1 MNKYNEMYQEIK
13 KHGKQ
18 LNKIFKTQL
27 DDIALSKKL
36 FSLEHKAAKLAL
48 DYCNGENGVNTD
60 NWEALTDKLLIS
72 VDKVTGYI
80 ARGIPV
86 FVNGDARGYAL
97 KINDGYVR
105 EHNLEI
111 HKDWG
116 GYGILAPDFNK

>member
-1 MNKYNEMYQEIK
+1 MNKHEEMYQEIK

-27 DDIALSKKL
+27 DDVTLSKKL

-60 NWEALTDKLLIS
+60 NWEALTDKVLAS
-72 VDKVTGYI
+72 VDKVIGYK
-80 ARGIPV
+80 AKGIPV
-86 FVNGDARGYAL
+86 FVNGDARGSAL
-97 KINDGYVR
+97 KIDDSYVTNN
-105 EHNLEI
+105 NLEI

-116 GYGILAPDFNK
+116 GFGILAPDFNR